1 MCIKMYNKYNAFK
14 KANISYKNA
23 NNNVKIK
30 ANKIY
35 ISILL

>member
-1 MCIKMYNKYNAFK
+1 MCIKKYNKYNAFK
-14 KANISYKNA
+14 KTNLPYKNA

-30 ANKIY
+30 TNKIY